1 MGEASSPCAPARLK
15 LTNTWRSARISSV
28 SSLDFV
34 TIATVNW
41 EAADFREA
49 SEGPG
54 SDEGV
59 VAGTAAR
66 AVFGPET
73 TGKGIGSETR
83 AGPDDCL
90 RVFPGDLREAG
101 SAWDASFEDKSS
113 TGMGTAVEGN
123 SDGGFGSAKTAAGG
137 GGTRRTLRA

>member
-1 MGEASSPCAPARLK
+1 MTRTLGSPARNSARPSFWLRRVLSSLYNATLIWCGPGGRAKVRRMGEASSPCAPARLK
-15 LTNTWRSARISSV
+15 LTNTWRSARITSV

-54 SDEGV
+54 ADEGI

-66 AVFGPET
+66 AVSGPED
-73 TGKGIGSETR
+73 TGKGFGSEPCADTT
-83 AGPDDCL
+83 D
-90 RVFPGDLREAG
+90 
-101 SAWDASFEDKSS
+101 
-113 TGMGTAVEGN
+113 
-123 SDGGFGSAKTAAGG
+123 
-137 GGTRRTLRA
+137 